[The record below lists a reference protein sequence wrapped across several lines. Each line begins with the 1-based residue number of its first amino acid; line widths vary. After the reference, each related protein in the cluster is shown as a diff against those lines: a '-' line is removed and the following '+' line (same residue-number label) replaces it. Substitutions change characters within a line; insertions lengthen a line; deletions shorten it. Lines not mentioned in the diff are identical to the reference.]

1 MKSPITGKK
10 MKLKKKIVQQMG
22 LVYEFQYYL
31 CVDSG
36 KQFTIT
42 EIDEKNYEVY
52 NKEKRTS

>member
-1 MKSPITGKK
+1 